1 MRFRNRVALLTAS
14 VPVAFFAVLAACS
27 NADNTNPDGGNDA
40 TADTNQKPDVVP
52 ADVGATD
59 GNTTDTGVDAGAS
72 CDAANLGCPPVTT
85 LHLPKGDAG
94 PQTLFCPR
102 SGTDGGQDNYCV
114 PQSQHCCEGEAGSCE
129 TAQTACAPSDI
140 DWQCAD
146 PIADCVGG
154 HACCGR
160 GILATGLGSGC
171 GNSALC
177 FTGTYCSTGATCASG
192 EIEMCTSSTE
202 CSAGTCTPFTIG
214 SNQVGACH

>member
-1 MRFRNRVALLTAS
+1 MRYRSRVTLVAAS

-27 NADNTNPDGGNDA
+27 NADNTNPDSGTDA
-40 TADTNQKPDVVP
+40 TADTNQKADVVV

-59 GNTTDTGVDAGAS
+59 GNTDTGVDAGAS
-72 CDAANLGCPPVTT
+72 CDAANLGCPAVIT
-85 LHLPKGDAG
+85 LHPPATDAG
-94 PQTLFCPR
+94 QQTVYCPR
-102 SGTDGGQDNYCV
+102 SGTDGGKTNYCA
-114 PQSQHCCEGEAGSCE
+114 PQSEHCCEGQTAGSCVP
-129 TAQTACAPSDI
+129 TLTACAPSDI

-146 PIADCVGG
+146 PISDCAGG

-192 EIEMCTSSTE
+192 EIEMCTSNTE
-202 CSAGTCTPFTIG
+202 CSGGSCTPFTIDN
-214 SNQVGACH
+214 NQVGACH